1 MAIKYV
7 AIDSGKFA
15 TKAVTLKPDRTE
27 KLLVFRTKMEETNRT
42 SAQGQSFLVE
52 YEGKRYI
59 LGEQAEVGSSKSSK
73 AELLHKLAAY
83 TALARL
89 VESGDDVVA
98 AVGCPLQVFENAET
112 KEQYRR
118 YLFPKGQIDI
128 KVNGTTKHFTV
139 KNVLVLAES
148 SGIIYLEEARYAD
161 RMVGVVDIGGLNI
174 LIRSIG
180 K

>member
-1 MAIKYV
+1 MWN
-7 AIDSGKFA
+7 
-15 TKAVTLKPDRTE
+15 TKE
-27 KLLVFRTKMEETNRT
+27 KC
-42 SAQGQSFLVE
+42 
-52 YEGKRYI
+52 I
-59 LGEQAEVGSSKSSK
+59 LGEQAEVASSKSSK
-73 AELLHKLAAY
+73 AELHHKVAAY

-89 VESGDDVVA
+89 VESGDEVVA
-98 AVGCPLQVFENAET
+98 AVGCPQQVFENAET
-112 KEQYRR
+112 KEQYKR
-118 YLFPKGQIDI
+118 YLFPKCRIDI

-174 LIRSIG
+174 NCH